1 MSSNAIRYAPIR
13 NAARIE
19 RKMILVEEKK
29 GNKTTEGLFA
39 ISLSSSSLTSSL
51 TSSLKFTPGL
61 GVQLILQ
68 RNEALSP
75 AGKVLARERL
85 PAHWASALGL
95 FRGVSSGL
103 FCDREIL
110 HDAFVAEEMSYK

>member
-39 ISLSSSSLTSSL
+39 ISLSSSSL

-110 HDAFVAEEMSYK
+110 HDAFVAEEMS

>member
-39 ISLSSSSLTSSL
+39 ISLSSSSL